1 MTYNTMPLH
10 CGPAMTTIAI
20 PELTEGLD
28 LGDRK
33 TVTCLMR
40 ADKTIVSRPTIDT
53 TRAAMQ
59 EHFASGKPRRIV
71 LEASTPAN
79 WIARIAAACGHEV
92 IIANPRQ
99 VRLIANNPHKNDNN
113 DAELLADLGRSNP
126 ERLSP
131 VTPRSEQQQADL
143 ACVHARERL
152 VSMRAQCINFLRSEV
167 KVVGERLPDCGSAA
181 FHNKIDASALP
192 LTLRQAL
199 QPVLEQVQA
208 LSKAIKDYDKLLE
221 QIAAGRYPQTDRL
234 QQVPGVGR
242 LIALTFVLLV
252 ANPRRFACSRDV
264 GPYFGLVPR
273 QKKSSQSDPQ
283 LSITRHG
290 STYMRSLLVNAA
302 HYILG
307 VHGPDCLL
315 RRAGLR
321 IYEKGGRTRQAKR
334 KAVVAVARKLAVVLH
349 RQWVSGADY
358 DPYFGLPAAVAAKA
372 RAGVAALQA
381 DRQQRRKTAAR
392 DRQTKIRKERLVGVK
407 SQSKAGA

>member
-1 MTYNTMPLH
+1 
-10 CGPAMTTIAI
+10 MTTIAI

-40 ADKTIVSRPTIDT
+40 ADKTIVSRPTVDT
-53 TRAAMQ
+53 TRDAMR
-59 EHFASGKPRRIV
+59 EHFSSGTPRRVV

-99 VRLIANNPHKNDNN
+99 VRLIANNPHKNDHN

-131 VTPRSEQQQADL
+131 VTPRTEQQQADL
-143 ACVHARERL
+143 AVVHARERF
-152 VSMRAQCINFLRSEV
+152 VSMRAQCINFLRSQV

-192 LTLRQAL
+192 PALKLAL

-208 LSKAIKDYDKLLE
+208 LSKAIKAYDKLLE
-221 QIAAGRYPQTDRL
+221 QIATDRYPQTDRL

-242 LIALTFVLLV
+242 LVALTFVLLV
-252 ANPRRFACSRDV
+252 ADPKRFACSRDV

-273 QKKSSQSDPQ
+273 QKQSSQSDPK
-283 LSITRHG
+283 LSITKQG
-290 STYMRSLLVNAA
+290 STYMRSLLVNSA

-307 VHGPDCLL
+307 VHGPDGQL
-315 RRAGLR
+315 RRTGLR
-321 IYEKGGRTRQAKR
+321 IYEKGGKTRQAKR
-334 KAVVAVARKLAVVLH
+334 KAVVAIARKLAVLLH
-349 RQWVSGADY
+349 RLWVSGADY
-358 DPYFGLPAAVAAKA
+358 DPYFNLPPQAAVQA
-372 RAGVAALQA
+372 RAGAAAIQA
-381 DRQQRRKTAAR
+381 ERKQRRQTAAR
-392 DRQTKIRKERLVGVK
+392 ARQIKARQERLVGMK